1 MPSFTARFGTL
12 AAAILLA
19 AGAGAC
25 TPSAPSP
32 AFTFSPVAN
41 TTPGAASPG
50 AASPG
55 ATSATTSAPSGNPV
69 VDVSGDVAIHL
80 SEWSVA
86 VPTTIAAGAT
96 NLTITNIG
104 KVPHELLVFKSD
116 LAASA
121 FPLDADGNIIEDGP
135 GIKLVSDGDNVAPG
149 GTQTRALDLTT
160 PGTYLFV
167 CNVPGH
173 FKAGM
178 FTVVTV
184 TPTPPA
190 IYIPV
195 ALNEWHVAVSSTL
208 KPGKVNIEAANFGTI
223 QHELLVFKSDLA
235 PSAYPVDANGDIIED
250 GAGVTLLSDG
260 DNIDPNGTQTRTVD
274 LTQAGTY
281 LFVCNIPGHFK
292 AGMYTVVT
300 VSP

>member
-1 MPSFTARFGTL
+1 MRSFISRFGTIL
-12 AAAILLA
+12 AAAFLA
-19 AGAGAC
+19 AAAGAC

-32 AFTFSPVAN
+32 AFTFSPDVIA
-41 TTPGAASPG
+41 TPGAASP
-50 AASPG
+50 AA
-55 ATSATTSAPSGNPV
+55 TSAPSGAPSGAPV

-135 GIKLVSDGDNVAPG
+135 GIKLVSDGDNIAPG

-260 DNIDPNGTQTRTVD
+260 DNIDPNGTQTRAVD
-274 LTQAGTY
+274 LTQTGTY